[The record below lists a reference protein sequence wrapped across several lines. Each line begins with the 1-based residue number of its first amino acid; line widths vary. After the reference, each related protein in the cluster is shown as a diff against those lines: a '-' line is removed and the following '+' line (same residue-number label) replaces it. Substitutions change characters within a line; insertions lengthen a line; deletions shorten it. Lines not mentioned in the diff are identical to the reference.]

1 MRGRR
6 YRQGLYASVPAC
18 YDALRKG
25 CKDSLHRVNTK
36 ELHVTYGVRQRAVLR
51 FFVYACLV
59 CILTGPVY
67 AQVRG
72 RSADPGTKTPEPS
85 ATSRQEAI
93 TVNAKSAV
101 LIEGASGQLLASQ
114 NKDEKIPP
122 ASFAKVLTLY
132 VVYDVLRSGK
142 INLTD
147 EVYISKKAWETG
159 GSKMYVGLGTK
170 VPLEEIIKGIA
181 IVSGNDACVAVAEHI
196 SGSAEVFVKLMND
209 TAQKLGMTNSH
220 FDNTHGL
227 PSAQQY
233 TTAYDMALLARSYIN
248 AFPDVLKIHSTLE
261 YTYSGIRQDNRN
273 TLLRKDSTVDGLKTG
288 FIAESGYHL
297 LATAKRDERRL
308 IAVVMGAK
316 NRAIRAEEALKLLN
330 YGYRNFAFVSLFTKG
345 QVLYDLP
352 VWKGQ
357 SNDLHI
363 VPGEEGMIVVPAESK
378 NKLEHEKILPEHVV
392 APIEKNQEIGK
403 YVVKIGTNVIRSIPL
418 VAETDIPKAGFL
430 KLIWHSIIYFLGR
443 VRILTYVLL
452 GVAIVVFVVLILN
465 FLSKTRRQKSR
476 IRY

>member
-1 MRGRR
+1 MT
-6 YRQGLYASVPAC
+6 YAA
-18 YDALRKG
+18 R
-25 CKDSLHRVNTK
+25 HRV
-36 ELHVTYGVRQRAVLR
+36 VLL
-51 FFVYACLV
+51 FTYACLV
-59 CILTGPVY
+59 GMLTGPVH
-67 AQVRG
+67 AQVKSRG
-72 RSADPGTKTPEPS
+72 ADPGTKTSEPS
-85 ATSRQEAI
+85 AAPRQEAI

-101 LIEGASGQLLASQ
+101 LMEGASGQTLTAQ
-114 NKDEKIPP
+114 NKDEKIAP
-122 ASFAKVLTLY
+122 ASFVKVLTLY
-132 VVYDVLRSGK
+132 VVYDTIRSGK
-142 INLTD
+142 TKLTD

-159 GSKMYVGLGTK
+159 GSKMYVGVGSK

-181 IVSGNDACVAVAEHI
+181 IVSGNDACIAAAEHI

-220 FDNTHGL
+220 FENPHGL
-227 PSAQQY
+227 PSPQQY
-233 TTAYDMALLARSYIN
+233 TTAYDMAILARSYIN
-248 AFPDVLKIHSTLE
+248 DFPDALKIHSTLE

-273 TLLRKDSTVDGLKTG
+273 TLLRKDSSIDGLKTG

-297 LATAKRDERRL
+297 LATAQRDERRL

-316 NRAIRAEEALKLLN
+316 NQTIRAEEALKLLN

-357 SNDLHI
+357 SNNLHV
-363 VPGEEGMIVVPAESK
+363 VPGEAGMIVVPAEAK
-378 NKLEHEKILPEHVV
+378 NKLEYEKIVPEYVV

-403 YVVKIGTNVIRSIPL
+403 YVVKMGTNVLRSIPL
-418 VAETDIPKAGFL
+418 VAETDVPKAGFL
-430 KLIWHSIIYFLGR
+430 KLIWHSIISFLGR

-452 GVAIVVFVVLILN
+452 GIVIVVLVVLILN
-465 FLSKTRRQKSR
+465 FLARTRRKKVR

>member
-1 MRGRR
+1 MT
-6 YRQGLYASVPAC
+6 YAV
-18 YDALRKG
+18 R
-25 CKDSLHRVNTK
+25 HRV
-36 ELHVTYGVRQRAVLR
+36 VLL
-51 FFVYACLV
+51 FTYACLV
-59 CILTGPVY
+59 GMLIGPVH

-72 RSADPGTKTPEPS
+72 RAADPGTRTPEPS

-101 LIEGASGQLLASQ
+101 LMEGASGQVLVAQ
-114 NKDEKIPP
+114 NKDEKIAP
-122 ASFAKVLTLY
+122 ASFVKVLTLY
-132 VVYDVLRSGK
+132 VVYDMIQNGK
-142 INLTD
+142 IKLTD

-159 GSKMYVGLGTK
+159 DSKMFVGLGSK
-170 VPLEEIIKGIA
+170 IPLEEIIKGIA
-181 IVSGNDACVAVAEHI
+181 VASGNDACVAVAEHI
-196 SGSAEVFVKLMND
+196 SGSTDMFVKVMND
-209 TAQKLGMTNSH
+209 TAQKLGMTSSH
-220 FDNTHGL
+220 FENPHGL
-227 PSAQQY
+227 PSSQQY
-233 TTAYDMALLARSYIN
+233 TTTYDMAVLARRYIN
-248 AFPDVLKIHSTLE
+248 DLPPEALKVHSMLE

-273 TLLRKDSTVDGLKTG
+273 TLLRKDPTVDGLKTG
-288 FIAESGYHL
+288 YIAEAGYHL

-316 NRAIRAEEALKLLN
+316 TRAIRAEESLKLLN
-330 YGYRNFAFVSLFTKG
+330 YGYRHFAFVSLFTKG

-363 VPGEEGMIVVPAESK
+363 VPGEEGMIVVPAEAK
-378 NKLEHEKILPEHVV
+378 NKLEYEKIVPEYVV

-418 VAETDIPKAGFL
+418 VAETDVPKAGFL
-430 KLIWHSIIYFLGR
+430 KLIWHSVIYFLGR

-452 GVAIVVFVVLILN
+452 GIVIVVLAVLTLK
-465 FLSKTRRQKSR
+465 FLARTRRKKVR

>member
-1 MRGRR
+1 M
-6 YRQGLYASVPAC
+6 
-18 YDALRKG
+18 
-25 CKDSLHRVNTK
+25 
-36 ELHVTYGVRQRAVLR
+36 YGVRQRVVLR
-51 FFVYACLV
+51 FFAYACLV
-59 CILTGPVY
+59 CMLASPVY

-72 RSADPGTKTPEPS
+72 RGADPGTKTPEAS

-101 LIEGASGQLLASQ
+101 LMEGASGQVLVAQ
-114 NKDEKIPP
+114 NKDEKIAP
-122 ASFAKVLTLY
+122 ASLAKVLTLY
-132 VVYDVLRSGK
+132 IVYDMIQNGK
-142 INLTD
+142 IKLTD

-159 GSKMYVGLGTK
+159 LYDKESKMYVVLGSK
-170 VPLEEIIKGIA
+170 IPLEDIIKGIA
-181 IVSGNDACVAVAEHI
+181 VVSGNDACVAVAEHI
-196 SGSAEVFVKLMND
+196 SGSTEMFAKVMND

-220 FDNTHGL
+220 FENPHGM
-227 PSAQQY
+227 SSSQQY
-233 TTAYDMALLARSYIN
+233 TTAYDMAVLARHYIN
-248 AFPDVLKIHSTLE
+248 DLPAEALKVHSMLE

-273 TLLRKDSTVDGLKTG
+273 TLLRKEPSVDGLKTG
-288 FIAESGYHL
+288 YLSESGYHL

-316 NRAIRAEEALKLLN
+316 TRAIRAEEALKLLN
-330 YGYRNFAFVSLFTKG
+330 YGYRSFAFVSLFTKG

-363 VPGEEGMIVVPAESK
+363 VPGEEGMIVVPAEAK
-378 NKLEHEKILPEHVV
+378 NKLEHEQILPAYVE
-392 APIEKNQEIGK
+392 APIGKNQEIGT

-418 VAETDIPKAGFL
+418 VAETDVPKAGFL
-430 KLIWHSIIYFLGR
+430 KLIWHSVIYFLKG

-452 GVAIVVFVVLILN
+452 GIVIVVLVVLTLN
-465 FLSKTRRQKSR
+465 FLTRTRRKKVR

>member
-1 MRGRR
+1 MT
-6 YRQGLYASVPAC
+6 YAV
-18 YDALRKG
+18 R
-25 CKDSLHRVNTK
+25 HRV
-36 ELHVTYGVRQRAVLR
+36 VLL
-51 FFVYACLV
+51 FTYACLV
-59 CILTGPVY
+59 GMLTGPVH

-72 RSADPGTKTPEPS
+72 RGTDPGTRTPEPS

-101 LIEGASGQLLASQ
+101 LMEGASGQVLVAQ
-114 NKDEKIPP
+114 NKDEKIAP
-122 ASFAKVLTLY
+122 ASFVKVLTLY
-132 VVYDVLRSGK
+132 VVYDMLQNGK
-142 INLTD
+142 IKLTD

-159 GSKMYVGLGTK
+159 DSKMFVGLGSK
-170 VPLEEIIKGIA
+170 IPLEEIIKGIA
-181 IVSGNDACVAVAEHI
+181 VASGNDACVAVAEHI
-196 SGSAEVFVKLMND
+196 SGSTDMFVKVMND
-209 TAQKLGMTNSH
+209 TAQKLGMTSSH
-220 FDNTHGL
+220 FENPHGL
-227 PSAQQY
+227 PSSQQY
-233 TTAYDMALLARSYIN
+233 TTTYDMAVLARRYIN
-248 AFPDVLKIHSTLE
+248 DLPPEALKVHSMLE

-273 TLLRKDSTVDGLKTG
+273 TLLRKDPTVDGLKTG
-288 FIAESGYHL
+288 YIAEAGYHL

-316 NRAIRAEEALKLLN
+316 TRAIRAEESLKLLN
-330 YGYRNFAFVSLFTKG
+330 YGYRHFAFVSLFTKG

-363 VPGEEGMIVVPAESK
+363 VPGEEGMIVVPAEAK
-378 NKLEHEKILPEHVV
+378 NKLEYEKIVPEYVV

-418 VAETDIPKAGFL
+418 VAETDVPKAGFL

-452 GVAIVVFVVLILN
+452 GIVIVILAVLTLK
-465 FLSKTRRQKSR
+465 FLARTRRKKVR

>member
-1 MRGRR
+1 MT
-6 YRQGLYASVPAC
+6 YAV
-18 YDALRKG
+18 R
-25 CKDSLHRVNTK
+25 HRV
-36 ELHVTYGVRQRAVLR
+36 VLL
-51 FFVYACLV
+51 FTYACLV
-59 CILTGPVY
+59 GMLTGPVH

-72 RSADPGTKTPEPS
+72 RGTDPGTRTPEPS

-101 LIEGASGQLLASQ
+101 LMEGASGQVLVAQ
-114 NKDEKIPP
+114 NKDEKIAP
-122 ASFAKVLTLY
+122 ASFVKVLTLY
-132 VVYDVLRSGK
+132 VVYDMLQNGK
-142 INLTD
+142 IKLTD

-159 GSKMYVGLGTK
+159 DSKMFVGLGSK
-170 VPLEEIIKGIA
+170 IPLEEIIKGIA
-181 IVSGNDACVAVAEHI
+181 VASGNDACVAVAEHI
-196 SGSAEVFVKLMND
+196 SGSTDMFVKVMND
-209 TAQKLGMTNSH
+209 TAQKLGMTSSH
-220 FDNTHGL
+220 FENPHGL
-227 PSAQQY
+227 PSSQQY
-233 TTAYDMALLARSYIN
+233 TTAYDMAVLARRYIN
-248 AFPDVLKIHSTLE
+248 DLPPEALKVHSMLE

-273 TLLRKDSTVDGLKTG
+273 TLLRKDPTVDGLKTG
-288 FIAESGYHL
+288 YIAEAGYHL

-363 VPGEEGMIVVPAESK
+363 VPGEEGMIVVPAEAK
-378 NKLEHEKILPEHVV
+378 NKLEYEKIVPEYVV

-418 VAETDIPKAGFL
+418 VAETDVPKAGFL

-452 GVAIVVFVVLILN
+452 GIVIVILAVLTLK
-465 FLSKTRRQKSR
+465 FLARTRRKKVR